1 MEKKKTWKSRMERD
15 VILHDDISK
24 SGVHGGKIISEK
36 LALLSFIM
44 GITLILIGLWA
55 LFNMLL
61 GLGFPVNSANVILMI
76 LVIAIGS
83 LSTLGGYFIYR

>member
-1 MEKKKTWKSRMERD
+1 MERD

-36 LALLSFIM
+36 LALLCLIM
-44 GITLILIGLWA
+44 GIPLISIGLWA

-61 GLGFPVNSANVILMI
+61 GFGFPVNSANVILVI

-83 LSTLGGYFIYR
+83 LSTLGGYYISKED